1 MPLWSSVALALLSLL
16 VLATGIYAL
25 LQARRRKSRGL
36 YQRQLESALADG
48 SLSADEIAELER
60 LRQAKD
66 LSSAEVRTIARAIY
80 RRALNDALHDD
91 HLSPE
96 EDQALRGLQ
105 TQLNL
110 SEAELERDHLQ
121 LSRLRLLAQVANG
134 HLPVVEP
141 PIPLV
146 PQETCHWVVQTSF
159 AERLGLARKA
169 DALRGIRLSVSGDEP
184 LTVKGERDSL
194 RPSEAILPIDLGV
207 LVITSRRTHFQ
218 GAKRT
223 LTIPHARLEHI
234 LLYADGIRLDEL
246 GGNAKA
252 HLLVDDAEVT
262 AAIML
267 QAARRRRAEIRPVRP
282 GRTA

>member
-1 MPLWSSVALALLSLL
+1 MPLWSSILLTLISILILLVGVIALLE
-16 VLATGIYAL
+16 
-25 LQARRRKSRGL
+25 ARRRTARRL

-48 SLSADEIAELER
+48 SLTEEESAELER

-66 LSSAEVRTIARAIY
+66 LTSVEVRTIARAVY
-80 RRALNDALHDD
+80 RRALHDALRDD
-91 HLSPE
+91 QLSPD
-96 EDQALRGLQ
+96 EDRALQSLQ
-105 TQLNL
+105 MQLRL
-110 SEAELERDHLQ
+110 SDIELEHDHLQ
-121 LSRLRLLAQVANG
+121 LSRLRMLAQVAKG

-146 PQETCHWVVQTSF
+146 PQESCHWVVQCAF
-159 AERLGLARKA
+159 AERLGLSRAA
-169 DALRGIRLSVSGDEP
+169 DALRGIRLNVTDDAPLSVE
-184 LTVKGERDSL
+184 GERDAL

-223 LTIPHARLEHI
+223 LSIPHARLEHI
-234 LLYADGIRLDEL
+234 VLHADGLRLDEL

-252 HLLVDDAEVT
+252 YLLVDDSELT
-262 AAIML
+262 AAILL
-267 QAARRRRAEIRPVRP
+267 QAARRRRTEIRPLRP